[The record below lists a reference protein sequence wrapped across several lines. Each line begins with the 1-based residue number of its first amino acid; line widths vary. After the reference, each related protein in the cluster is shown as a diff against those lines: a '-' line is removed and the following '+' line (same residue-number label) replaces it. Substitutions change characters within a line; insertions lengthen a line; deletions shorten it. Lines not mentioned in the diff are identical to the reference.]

1 MRLAALLLVAAAP
14 ALAAHTV
21 PLYFSHEGRLLDAND
36 KPVNGQLAFT
46 FTLFTHAQPA
56 TDGSYPDDS
65 VWTET
70 ETDVPVND
78 GVYAVT
84 LGKSTPLDP
93 SKITGKLFLEI
104 TVAGDKLAPR
114 LTVGATLYAYTALT
128 AGNADTVGGIA
139 PGGLV
144 QQDASGNAT
153 LAGTVTAAH
162 LAGDGSA
169 LTSLGAASLTGTV
182 ADARLST
189 NVALLGGSPMFAGD
203 VTAPKFLGD
212 GSQLTSLAAPA
223 LTGTVADARL
233 STNVALLGGSPM
245 FAGNVT
251 APKFIGDG
259 SQLANLTLPADLAHT
274 AASQTFTGAN
284 TFSGAATFSGTASF
298 TGTGATNFGGSV
310 SAPRLIGDGSGLS
323 AVTAAGI
330 AALAARPTS
339 GLFKGMLLFNTTSG
353 ALDFYDGAGWR
364 SFVQQG
370 APASCAALKAASPS
384 ATDGAYTLNLPAGP
398 VSVNCDMTSQGG
410 GWTEVVQCMPGDG
423 CTAGGTQV
431 MNADWFA
438 QNYGATSAS
447 GSFAIGASLRYLV
460 ASGAA
465 SQILV
470 KVTAVSGG
478 ATGLVIYPLTLST
491 LNYFSL
497 PGATQWYSGPLG
509 VTVVDSN
516 GAVSFH
522 QQLTMCYVT
531 NTPQTSTPNT
541 RTLGGETNFVFLGN
555 TTAGSLAYTPN
566 FNCDYGD
573 WRTQILMRTGGVSSS
588 WGLNPTTWSA
598 APYSQR
604 VYVR

>member
-169 LTSLGAASLTGTV
+169 LTSLGAAS
-182 ADARLST
+182 
-189 NVALLGGSPMFAGD
+189 
-203 VTAPKFLGD
+203 
-212 GSQLTSLAAPA
+212 

-573 WRTQILMRTGGVSSS
+573 WRTQILMRTGDVSSS